1 MDMTFIPKG
10 IELVKQAVNA
20 DNNDKIDDALKL
32 YKQAL
37 AHFIKGMKYMDNQA
51 AKDAIIARG
60 ETYMTRAEEISA
72 IIQARDNK
80 KNNKKDEDEETD
92 TQQQDNDPDTVKLT
106 SALASTIVSE
116 RPNVPWD
123 AVAGLEEAK
132 SLLKESVV
140 LPNRFPELFTGECKP
155 WKGILLYGP
164 PGTGKSFLAKA
175 VATECGA
182 SCFLSVSSSDLVSK
196 YQGESERLVKHLFE
210 LARKRSPAIIFID
223 EVDSLC
229 SARGRGGSENDSAT
243 RIVAEFLKQMDG
255 VGIDNTGVLILGA
268 TNTPWVLDEA
278 IRRRFERRVYIPL
291 PDLSARMQVFKT
303 SIGTGTR
310 HTLSDVDFKQLAA
323 STDGLSGA
331 DIGVMVKGAL
341 YEPLRTCQLATHFKC
356 IGDKWEPCSSGD
368 AGGKEMNLM
377 EVPPGKLKP
386 PLLSIRHFQSSIK
399 RTKPS
404 VGRDALARF
413 ESWTSEFGQFGNE

>member
-323 STDGLSGA
+323 STDGLSEQ
-331 DIGVMVKGAL
+331 ILV
-341 YEPLRTCQLATHFKC
+341 
-356 IGDKWEPCSSGD
+356 
-368 AGGKEMNLM
+368 
-377 EVPPGKLKP
+377 
-386 PLLSIRHFQSSIK
+386 
-399 RTKPS
+399 
-404 VGRDALARF
+404 
-413 ESWTSEFGQFGNE
+413 